1 MLRLHTIPPQN
12 LSHVDFH
19 IETSETFSRDSF
31 KGKREMCVSS
41 GFDLVLGYLIVFKKI
56 AL

>member
-1 MLRLHTIPPQN
+1 MLGFTQFPPQN

-31 KGKREMCVSS
+31 VLVRESE
-41 GFDLVLGYLIVFKKI
+41 DLICAFHEVLI
-56 AL
+56 